1 MTINVSELFRN
12 PERFV
17 ELEKDFIPALLAD
30 APSRGLRVWSA
41 GCSYGAEAVHA
52 RRPPQGG
59 RAARAAHELVAT
71 DIDETILARA
81 RDGVFTEQ
89 DLANVSAER
98 RRKWFEKLPDGGWQ
112 AVKELRSAV
121 KFSRLDLLADPYPKT
136 RDLILCRNVVI
147 YFNDDAK
154 EKIYERFFEALRP
167 GGVLFI
173 GSTERGQRLG
183 DASAG
188 SGPGTFFY
196 RRPVRDRAGPRPG
209 ADAMT
214 ATASASGATQQLV
227 TFALDDE
234 EVRHR
239 DRVRAGG
246 SSGTRPR
253 ARCPAARPTSRA
265 SSTCAA
271 AIIPVMDLRARLGV
285 GGAPPEDAKVVITEF
300 GDATVGVV
308 VDDVREVITIDLADT
323 EAPPPCTVGG
333 DGDADRLGREDRRP
347 PARDPGRRA
356 PARAR

>member
-1 MTINVSELFRN
+1 MSTASPTPASGVGPDYERFCGGVKSLTRIDLSQYRRAQMERRLRTFARRSGHDDLDSYLAILKQDVSARAAFLDHMTINVSELFRN

-17 ELEKDFIPALLAD
+17 ELEKEYIPALLAD

-41 GCSYGAEAVHA
+41 GCSYGAEPYTLGVLLKE
-52 RRPPQGG
+52 
-59 RAARAAHELVAT
+59 AAPRAAHELVAT

-173 GSTERGQRLG
+173 GSTERVNDSGRLG
-183 DASAG
+183 WER
-188 SGPGTFFY
+188 PGTFFY
-196 RRPVRDRAGPRPG
+196 RRP
-209 ADAMT
+209 
-214 ATASASGATQQLV
+214 
-227 TFALDDE
+227 
-234 EVRHR
+234 
-239 DRVRAGG
+239 
-246 SSGTRPR
+246 
-253 ARCPAARPTSRA
+253 
-265 SSTCAA
+265 
-271 AIIPVMDLRARLGV
+271 
-285 GGAPPEDAKVVITEF
+285 
-300 GDATVGVV
+300 
-308 VDDVREVITIDLADT
+308 
-323 EAPPPCTVGG
+323 
-333 DGDADRLGREDRRP
+333 
-347 PARDPGRRA
+347 
-356 PARAR
+356 